1 MSASPKKRVISIGS
15 ISELPEN
22 YESLSV
28 YKESEFYVEKE
39 NREAISCINVNFI
52 DSDETL
58 LYIVVNMESRNK
70 MIYKKYVKIAEQ
82 KEDTDY
88 RIVRCSDPNVLSAI
102 YSTFQDD
109 TNDEETFDSE
119 VIDQV
124 KDLIH
129 TAIVGGV
136 SDVHIE
142 IREKISKIRFRTNGY
157 LKLFK
162 QLSYFEGEKIGIVLY
177 QALATESGVVFNAS
191 VPQDAMVD
199 ETFNGIRARLRIATA
214 PASPNGFDMVIRILR
229 FSEKSSYTI
238 LTDLGYS
245 EEQSNAIYSF
255 SSDPVGVTI
264 IAGTTGSGKSTTL
277 KNILTKKIMDHNAT
291 LKVITVEDPPEYE
304 IPNAT
309 QIPVIRDDKG
319 SAEAGFSGAIR
330 TAMRSDPD
338 VLMIGEVRDNQSAS
352 LLVSATQS
360 GHQVL
365 STLHAPSAVGI
376 IPRLE
381 SLGINRDVLSASDF
395 ISGLIYQKLLPKL
408 CQFCA
413 IPHKNMDGSINAVI
427 SEEDVIT
434 SMNLCS
440 KDDISRVRDIDKQ
453 TPLARRLQD
462 IGILSES
469 QVIAI
474 SKEYNLKL
482 IAFEKTGFAKR
493 LSKALKGRLMGVM
506 HKGSGC
512 PECGNSGISGRLVV
526 AEILIPNDAILMAI
540 RSGDDLA
547 TLKAWR
553 ESRLGQSI
561 LLSSLDKIAEGIVD
575 PMHVEAE
582 IGVLDG

>member
-1 MSASPKKRVISIGS
+1 
-15 ISELPEN
+15 
-22 YESLSV
+22 
-28 YKESEFYVEKE
+28 
-39 NREAISCINVNFI
+39 
-52 DSDETL
+52 
-58 LYIVVNMESRNK
+58 
-70 MIYKKYVKIAEQ
+70 
-82 KEDTDY
+82 
-88 RIVRCSDPNVLSAI
+88 
-102 YSTFQDD
+102 
-109 TNDEETFDSE
+109 
-119 VIDQV
+119 
-124 KDLIH
+124 
-129 TAIVGGV
+129 
-136 SDVHIE
+136 
-142 IREKISKIRFRTNGY
+142 
-157 LKLFK
+157 
-162 QLSYFEGEKIGIVLY
+162 
-177 QALATESGVVFNAS
+177 
-191 VPQDAMVD
+191 MVD

-229 FSEKSSYTI
+229 FSEKSSYTM
-238 LTDLGYS
+238 LTELGYS
-245 EEQSNAIYSF
+245 EEQATAIYSF

-309 QIPVIRDDKG
+309 QIPVIRDDSG

-338 VLMIGEVRDNQSAS
+338 VLMIGEVRDSQSAS

-381 SLGINRDVLSASDF
+381 SLGISRDVLSASDF

-408 CQFCA
+408 CPGCA
-413 IPHKNMDGSINAVI
+413 IPHKNMDGTINSVI
-427 SEEDVIT
+427 SEEDVI
-434 SMNLCS
+434 SAMNICS
-440 KDDISRVRDIDKQ
+440 RDDISRVRDIDRN
-453 TPLARRLQD
+453 TPLSRRLQD
-462 IGILSES
+462 IGILSEH
-469 QVIAI
+469 QVCSV
-474 SKEYNLKL
+474 SKEYNTKL
-482 IAFEKTGFAKR
+482 AAFEKTGFAKR

-512 PECGNSGISGRLVV
+512 ATCGGSGIAGRLVV
-526 AEILIPNDAILMAI
+526 AELLIPNETILKAI

-553 ESRLGQSI
+553 ESRFGQSI
-561 LLSSLDKIAEGIVD
+561 LLSSLDKIADGIVD

-582 IGVLDG
+582 IGALDG